1 MIKLQKILTPTDF
14 SEFSAHALRYGC
26 EFAKRF
32 GAELHLLHVID
43 ESLTLPDPLL
53 GAPVPDS
60 QIRDLQH
67 SAETA
72 MQNVLADDWLEGV
85 KVAARVIQIGSPFV
99 GIIQYAKE
107 NEIDMIVMGTH
118 GRTGLVH
125 VMIGSTAERIVRKA
139 PCPVLTVRPEEHDFV
154 MP

>member
-14 SEFSAHALRYGC
+14 SEFSTHAFRYGC

-32 GAELHLLHVID
+32 DAELHLLHIID
-43 ESLTLPDPLL
+43 ELMTLPDPL

-60 QIRDLQH
+60 QIRDMQH

-72 MQNVLADDWLEGV
+72 MQNLLDDDRLKGV
-85 KVAARVIQIGSPFV
+85 NVAAHVIQIGAPFV
-99 GIIQYAKE
+99 SILEYARE

-118 GRTGLVH
+118 GRTGLAH
-125 VMIGSTAERIVRKA
+125 MMIGSTAERIVRKS